1 MAPLL
6 SVRDLKTYFRTPDGV
21 VHAVDGVS
29 FDLAAGERLG
39 IVGESGCGKSVTALS
54 LMRLIPQP
62 PGRIVGGEVTF
73 DGMDLLALDEEE
85 VRSVRGNKIAMIF
98 QDPMTSL
105 NPVLTIRR
113 QLSEGLEL
121 HKGMSR
127 SQARRHSIELLR
139 MVGIPSPE
147 SRVDDYPHQFSGGM
161 RQRVMIA
168 MALSCDPQVLLAD
181 EPTTALDVTIQA
193 QILDLVKRLCVERRT
208 AVILITHDLGVLA
221 GMTDR
226 LAVMY
231 AGRIV
236 ETAPTAELY
245 ENPKHPYTIALMKSV
260 PRLDEE
266 RREKLFVI
274 DGLPPDLIDPPKGC
288 RFAPRCFAVI
298 DKCWEEMPEL
308 MRVTEGHNAACWV
321 DVSKGRS

>member
-6 SVRDLKTYFRTPDGV
+6 SVKDLKTQFFTPDGV

-29 FDLAAGERLG
+29 FDLSAGERLG

-62 PGRIVGGEVTF
+62 PGRIVGGEVMF
-73 DGMDLLALDEEE
+73 DGLDLMKLKDDDL
-85 VRSVRGNKIAMIF
+85 RRIRGNKIAMIF
-98 QDPMTSL
+98 QDPLTSL
-105 NPVLTIRR
+105 NPVLTICR
-113 QLSEGLEL
+113 QLSESLEL

-127 SQARRHSIELLR
+127 PQARARSIELLR
-139 MVGIPSPE
+139 MVGMPSPE
-147 SRVDDYPHQFSGGM
+147 ARIDNYPHQFSGGM

-168 MALSCDPQVLLAD
+168 MALSCDPLLLLAD

-193 QILDLVKRLCVERRT
+193 QILDLVKRLCVERST

-226 LAVMY
+226 MAVMY

-236 ETAPTAELY
+236 ETAPTPELY

-266 RREKLFVI
+266 HRDRLFVI
-274 DGLPPDLIDPPKGC
+274 DGLPPDLIEPPQGC

-298 DKCWEEMPEL
+298 DKCWRETPEL
-308 MRVTEGHNAACWV
+308 MRVHEGHASACWV
-321 DVSKGRS
+321 DVSKGRL